1 MGNDDRSSLDE
12 LEAKL
17 RKARAA
23 HEPADSSRDGRA
35 GMASA
40 TRQIGVA
47 YRIFVELL
55 AGILV
60 GAGLASLIAIGLVAR
75 PIGRLTQTMQGL
87 AGGDTSV
94 EVPAADSRDE
104 IGDMARA
111 VVVFRENAIRA
122 IEAETG
128 VPMVLNTSFNENEP
142 VVCRP
147 EEALDCFLRT
157 RMDRLVLGDWIV
169 SRGA

>member
-1 MGNDDRSSLDE
+1 VFRIAKNACLTKRRKSMFAPTAEVSLDE
-12 LEAKL
+12 LRPHKDGETGKIEIADWSALPDDIAADAEL

-60 GAGLASLIAIGLVAR
+60 GAGLGWFLDGIFGTAPLLLVGFLLLGIAAGFVNTVRTAR
-75 PIGRLTQTMQGL
+75 RMSAELDQQSGK
-87 AGGDTSV
+87 GDS
-94 EVPAADSRDE
+94 
-104 IGDMARA
+104 
-111 VVVFRENAIRA
+111 
-122 IEAETG
+122 
-128 VPMVLNTSFNENEP
+128 
-142 VVCRP
+142 
-147 EEALDCFLRT
+147 
-157 RMDRLVLGDWIV
+157 
-169 SRGA
+169 

>member
-60 GAGLASLIAIGLVAR
+60 GAGLGWFLDGIFGTAPLLLVGFLLLGIAAGFVNTVRTAR
-75 PIGRLTQTMQGL
+75 RMSAELDQQSGK
-87 AGGDTSV
+87 GDS
-94 EVPAADSRDE
+94 
-104 IGDMARA
+104 
-111 VVVFRENAIRA
+111 
-122 IEAETG
+122 
-128 VPMVLNTSFNENEP
+128 
-142 VVCRP
+142 
-147 EEALDCFLRT
+147 
-157 RMDRLVLGDWIV
+157 
-169 SRGA
+169 